1 MVKIYRSFYPLI
13 GISFFGNVL
22 LIFNF
27 FTGLNKIPIF
37 LFFLILFL
45 FSLFKNFK
53 ILSDY
58 KLYFFNL
65 SILLI
70 SGCSTLDSL
79 RFWQNDEVDPEEPK
93 ELSSFA
99 SQENI
104 KVLWRNSYNGEN
116 EIGNFLP
123 SFNAQNIFF
132 SDASGNV
139 LSMDA
144 KTGNDNWSVKLNFL
158 ASGTSAGFGIVV
170 VADVDGNVIA
180 LDQIDGS
187 VLWSSNVKGEV
198 LSSVAI
204 DAKIVVV
211 KTGSGE
217 LLGLNK
223 DSGEVIWSYRSTLP
237 VLTIRGNSSPVI
249 VDNLVYASFDNGR
262 LGVFE
267 LNSGFQ
273 IWDGAISYVSGAS
286 ELENLIDSDS
296 NPVIEGGLIY
306 TTNYQGNLNIFDPS
320 QKRSVWSNNASSF
333 FSPIISRGMLMV
345 VEENSS
351 IKSFA
356 LKTLEESWINS
367 DYLNRDLSN
376 GVSYKDNI
384 VVGDFEVMCM
394 LLIF

>member
-1 MVKIYRSFYPLI
+1 MK
-13 GISFFGNVL
+13 
-22 LIFNF
+22 
-27 FTGLNKIPIF
+27 F
-37 LFFLILFL
+37 LKQKLFL
-45 FSLFKNFK
+45 
-53 ILSDY
+53 
-58 KLYFFNL
+58 L

-79 RFWQNDEVDPEEPK
+79 RFWQNDEVDPDEPK

-180 LDQIDGS
+180 LDQTDGS

-384 VVGDFEVMCM
+384 VVGDFEGYVHVINI
-394 LLIF
+394 LNGRTVGREKLSRNPIKTILSRSDSLYVIDEAFNLISIDL

>member
-1 MVKIYRSFYPLI
+1 MK
-13 GISFFGNVL
+13 
-22 LIFNF
+22 
-27 FTGLNKIPIF
+27 F
-37 LFFLILFL
+37 LKQKLFL
-45 FSLFKNFK
+45 
-53 ILSDY
+53 
-58 KLYFFNL
+58 L

-70 SGCSTLDSL
+70 SGCSTLDGF
-79 RFWQNDEVDPEEPK
+79 RFWQNDEVDPDEPK

-139 LSMDA
+139 LSIDA

-180 LDQIDGS
+180 LDQIDGN

-384 VVGDFEVMCM
+384 VVGDFEGYVHVINI
-394 LLIF
+394 LNGRTVGREKLSRNPIKTILSRSDSLYVIDEAFNLISIDL

>member
-1 MVKIYRSFYPLI
+1 MK
-13 GISFFGNVL
+13 
-22 LIFNF
+22 
-27 FTGLNKIPIF
+27 F
-37 LFFLILFL
+37 LKQKLFL
-45 FSLFKNFK
+45 
-53 ILSDY
+53 
-58 KLYFFNL
+58 L

-70 SGCSTLDSL
+70 SGCSTLDGL
-79 RFWQNDEVDPEEPK
+79 RFWQNDEIDPDEPK

-104 KVLWRNSYNGEN
+104 KVLWRNSYNCEN

-139 LSMDA
+139 LSIDA
-144 KTGNDNWSVKLNFL
+144 KTGNDNWLVKLNFL

-180 LDQIDGS
+180 LDQIDGN

-384 VVGDFEVMCM
+384 VVGDFEGYVHVINI
-394 LLIF
+394 LNGRTVGREKLSRNPIKTILSRSDSLYVIDEAFNLISIDL

>member
-1 MVKIYRSFYPLI
+1 MK
-13 GISFFGNVL
+13 
-22 LIFNF
+22 
-27 FTGLNKIPIF
+27 F
-37 LFFLILFL
+37 LKQKLFL
-45 FSLFKNFK
+45 
-53 ILSDY
+53 
-58 KLYFFNL
+58 L

-70 SGCSTLDSL
+70 SGCSTLDGL
-79 RFWQNDEVDPEEPK
+79 RFWQNDEIDPDEPK

-104 KVLWRNSYNGEN
+104 KVHWRNSYNGEN

-139 LSMDA
+139 LSIDA

-223 DSGEVIWSYRSTLP
+223 DTGEVIWSYSSTLP

-384 VVGDFEVMCM
+384 VVGDFEGYVHVINI
-394 LLIF
+394 LNGRTVGREKLSRNPIKTILSRSDSLYVIDEAFNLISIDF

>member
-1 MVKIYRSFYPLI
+1 MK
-13 GISFFGNVL
+13 
-22 LIFNF
+22 
-27 FTGLNKIPIF
+27 F
-37 LFFLILFL
+37 LKQKLFL
-45 FSLFKNFK
+45 
-53 ILSDY
+53 
-58 KLYFFNL
+58 L

-79 RFWQNDEVDPEEPK
+79 RFWQNDEVDPDEPK

-306 TTNYQGNLNIFDPS
+306 TTNYQGNINIFDPS

-384 VVGDFEVMCM
+384 VVGDFEGYVHVINI
-394 LLIF
+394 LNGRTVGREKLSRNAIKTILSRSDSLYVIDEAFNLISIDL

>member
-1 MVKIYRSFYPLI
+1 MK
-13 GISFFGNVL
+13 
-22 LIFNF
+22 
-27 FTGLNKIPIF
+27 F
-37 LFFLILFL
+37 LKQKLFL
-45 FSLFKNFK
+45 
-53 ILSDY
+53 
-58 KLYFFNL
+58 L

-79 RFWQNDEVDPEEPK
+79 RFWQNDEVDPDEPK

-223 DSGEVIWSYRSTLP
+223 DSGEVIWSYRSALP

-384 VVGDFEVMCM
+384 VVGDFEGYVHVINI
-394 LLIF
+394 LNGRTVGREKLSRHPIKTILSRSDSLYVIDEAFNLISIDL